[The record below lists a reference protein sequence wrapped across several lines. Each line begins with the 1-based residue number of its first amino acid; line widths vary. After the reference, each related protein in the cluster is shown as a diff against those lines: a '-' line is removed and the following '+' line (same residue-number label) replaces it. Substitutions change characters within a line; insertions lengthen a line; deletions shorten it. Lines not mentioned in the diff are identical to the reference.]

1 MRNFQCFSWLQL
13 KKMIN
18 LMTMSRFLN
27 NFFCFFFFAVE
38 IKCNEDKIR
47 LLAEFLADAKNARL
61 RY

>member
-1 MRNFQCFSWLQL
+1 MRSFQCFSWLQL
-13 KKMIN
+13 KKVIN

-27 NFFCFFFFAVE
+27 NFFWFFSVE
-38 IKCNEDKIR
+38 IKRHEDKIR

>member
-1 MRNFQCFSWLQL
+1 MRSFQCFSWLQL
-13 KKMIN
+13 KKVIN

-27 NFFCFFFFAVE
+27 NFFWFFGVE
-38 IKCNEDKIR
+38 IKRHEDKIR